1 MYSTLCHIEADMS
14 ALTRSL
20 SARKKLNTL
29 QLYYQMDYDVVL
41 SFGLT
46 ELKAHI
52 SWKENVSCFVS
63 NGWIALI
70 VGVRHRGLRKSTLA
84 TSLIM

>member
-20 SARKKLNTL
+20 SARKKLNSR
-29 QLYYQMDYDVVL
+29 QLYYQMDYNVVL

-46 ELKAHI
+46 ELKACI
-52 SWKENVSCFVS
+52 SWKENVGRFLW
-63 NGWIALI
+63 NG
-70 VGVRHRGLRKSTLA
+70 
-84 TSLIM
+84 